1 MRFLLL
7 LSGLTGAL
15 LAANLHLAAQD
26 IDSIVT
32 SASRSSATIA
42 DGIKDP
48 AERSAFISIANT
60 TDPQKLLALSRSF
73 LERFPRSAF
82 LAEVA
87 EGAARSSFD
96 LGDLQSGMDYARFSL
111 SLLPENPLLLVAA
124 ADVHAVLQENEAAI
138 ASARDALDYLDR
150 FDRPL
155 AISARDWPDAKKK
168 QQATAWFVIGRA
180 LINEA
185 LQDPNHDPLNNPASP
200 NRRSLLQQAISAL
213 NHARVLKPG
222 DMEIVYLL
230 GVAQVSANESSQAAL
245 AFATVYRQNTELAPR
260 AREQLSAIYQ
270 AAKPAAQSFDEFV
283 SSLEK
288 QTESLPP
295 SPLIETLT
303 SETKQPG

>member
-7 LSGLTGAL
+7 FSGLTGAL

-48 AERSAFISIANT
+48 AERSAFINIAKT
-60 TDPQKLLALSRSF
+60 KDPQKLLALTRSF
-73 LERFPRSAF
+73 LEKYPRSAF

-87 EGAARSSFD
+87 EGAARASFD

-111 SLLPENPLLLVAA
+111 SLLPENPLLLVAV
-124 ADVHAVLQENEAAI
+124 ADVQAVLHENEAAI

-150 FDRPL
+150 FDRPHT
-155 AISARDWPDAKKK
+155 ISARDWPEKKKK

-185 LQDPNHDPLNNPASP
+185 LQDPSRP
-200 NRRSLLQQAISAL
+200 RSLLQQA
-213 NHARVLKPG
+213 
-222 DMEIVYLL
+222 
-230 GVAQVSANESSQAAL
+230 
-245 AFATVYRQNTELAPR
+245 
-260 AREQLSAIYQ
+260 
-270 AAKPAAQSFDEFV
+270 
-283 SSLEK
+283 
-288 QTESLPP
+288 
-295 SPLIETLT
+295 
-303 SETKQPG
+303 